1 MNNTATREVCRALSE
16 SRAIAIWGGLV
27 VCSHVAGFALLA
39 GNLQLVAVGATLT
52 FGFFIALCAHIEP
65 EPPRGPKGAIAKMS
79 EADFECLLQTV
90 EHEAEILATGGAA
103 ARDAT
108 AAALDDDGFAWLVA
122 EALDDLPAFLR
133 EELERHVAVVISD
146 EGDSHGAYGL
156 YMGGTVSYRGW
167 SDRIVIFRDT
177 LMRDFGRDPAALRRK
192 VTMVVRHELAHHL
205 GASEIHVARLGLSDT
220 TGPRDPKPCHGRLR
234 AFSRPRCAPIPV
246 SARRRL
252 TRGSSRSRELA
263 SRADVAA
270 HRPPAAS
277 RRVRTSCERAGA
289 SRLNHRAR
297 PPPVSCRHG
306 SVRAQSQSA
315 YRSVGSRGETPARAV
330 LPQVGAAAHRHVP
343 RNAIEGPVTPP
354 DFRGADSSARLVRRW
369 RSDDRRRFVCATAQQ
384 RDALE
389 ARADSRS
396 EAGRETAAE
405 SNWRSR

>member
-39 GNLQLVAVGATLT
+39 GHLQLVAVGGTLT

-65 EPPRGPKGAIAKMS
+65 EPPRAPKGAIAKMS
-79 EADFECLLQTV
+79 EPDFERLLQTV

-108 AAALDDDGFAWLVA
+108 AAAGDDDGFARLVA

-146 EGDSHGAYGL
+146 DGDSHGAYGYYGL
-156 YMGGTVSYRGW
+156 YIGGTVAYRGW

-177 LMRDFGRDPAALRRK
+177 LTRDFGRDPAALRRK
-192 VTMVVRHELAHHL
+192 VTMVVHHELAHHL

-234 AFSRPRCAPIPV
+234 AFSRTRCAPIPV
-246 SARRRL
+246 PARRRL
-252 TRGSSRSRELA
+252 TRGSARGRELA
-263 SRADVAA
+263 SQADAAA
-270 HRPPAAS
+270 HPPPADS
-277 RRVRTSCERAGA
+277 GRVRTSCERAGA

-297 PPPVSCRHG
+297 PPPLSCRHG
-306 SVRAQSQSA
+306 RALAQSQPHTAASIA
-315 YRSVGSRGETPARAV
+315 AV
-330 LPQVGAAAHRHVP
+330 RRLAG
-343 RNAIEGPVTPP
+343 ISC
-354 DFRGADSSARLVRRW
+354 RGAGTRW
-369 RSDDRRRFVCATAQQ
+369 
-384 RDALE
+384 
-389 ARADSRS
+389 
-396 EAGRETAAE
+396 
-405 SNWRSR
+405 